1 MLEEVLSIKPAF
13 TDKRGLIYNVLG
25 HPIEHV
31 AVIVTHRGAV
41 RGNHVHERE
50 IQYCYILRGRVRC
63 EAVLVHSAVGD
74 DLDLVALQRE
84 TAVLDDPDEE
94 TREPVGGTW
103 CRGAGGGW
111 PSARRAF
118 RWAVSPPS
126 ASRRRTPACPPR

>member
-1 MLEEVLSIKPAF
+1 MLEEILSIKPAF

-63 EAVLVHSAVGD
+63 EAVAVHPATPGANAREVQDARSGD
-74 DLDLVALQRE
+74 LIITPPGVAHKRTYLAATIEIALYTVPRLQME
-84 TAVLDDPDEE
+84 NEDTFPFEV
-94 TREPVGGTW
+94 
-103 CRGAGGGW
+103 
-111 PSARRAF
+111 
-118 RWAVSPPS
+118 
-126 ASRRRTPACPPR
+126 